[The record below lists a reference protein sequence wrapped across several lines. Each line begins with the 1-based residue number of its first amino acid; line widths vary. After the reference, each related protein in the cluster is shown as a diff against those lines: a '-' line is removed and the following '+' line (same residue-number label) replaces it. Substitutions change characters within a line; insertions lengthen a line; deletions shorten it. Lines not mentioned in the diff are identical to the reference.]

1 LNLGANLAAF
11 AKTTAFQS
19 GVCSVL
25 ANLVTKAEDLKE
37 LREVFVSWDTNHDG
51 NLSLGELKANM
62 KEITTFFNLDEPDV
76 RRMMQAADTDNSGSI
91 DYTEFLTAAFDK
103 QKLLSQAN
111 IRRAFD
117 MLDQDG
123 DGAISTDEIREA
135 FASQASAHSNSQF
148 WEEIVAEVD

>member
-1 LNLGANLAAF
+1 
-11 AKTTAFQS
+11 
-19 GVCSVL
+19 VCSVL

-51 NLSLGELKANM
+51 SLSLGELKANM
-62 KEITTFFNLDEPDV
+62 KEITTFFSLDEPDV
-76 RRMMQAADTDNSGSI
+76 CRMMQAADTDNSGSI

-117 MLDQDG
+117 MLD
-123 DGAISTDEIREA
+123 
-135 FASQASAHSNSQF
+135 
-148 WEEIVAEVD
+148 

>member
-1 LNLGANLAAF
+1 
-11 AKTTAFQS
+11 
-19 GVCSVL
+19 
-25 ANLVTKAEDLKE
+25 
-37 LREVFVSWDTNHDG
+37 
-51 NLSLGELKANM
+51 M